1 MDKLSDGQQ
10 VKAAA
15 LEAASR
21 VVAGNMKFFARTNS
35 YANSEREGE
44 YNATL
49 AARATVSMAR
59 QFEAYLN
66 EPQDSA
72 VTR

>member
-21 VVAGNMKFFARTNS
+21 VVAENLKFFARVNS
-35 YANSEREGE
+35 YATSDNEAEW
-44 YNATL
+44 NTTL
-49 AARATVSMAR
+49 AARATVGMAR

-66 EPQDSA
+66 EPQDAA
-72 VTR
+72 VAR

>member
-1 MDKLSDGQQ
+1 VDKLNAGQQ
-10 VKAAA
+10 VKVVA

-21 VVAGNMKFFARTNS
+21 VVAENMKFFARTNS
-35 YANSEREGE
+35 YASSDREGA

-49 AARATVSMAR
+49 AAQATIGMAR